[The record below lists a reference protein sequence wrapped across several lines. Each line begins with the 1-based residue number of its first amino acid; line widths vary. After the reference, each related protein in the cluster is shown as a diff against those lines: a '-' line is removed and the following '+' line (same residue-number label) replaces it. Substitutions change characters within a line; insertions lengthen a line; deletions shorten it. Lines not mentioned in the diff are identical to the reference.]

1 MCGEAAFCPFLLMD
15 KDRIC
20 KEMQEVGIL
29 SLSQCHHLCFLAEQL
44 PDCGSP
50 SCYSKSETSLVA
62 KDCIR
67 ATAHPANSF
76 PHLI

>member
-1 MCGEAAFCPFLLMD
+1 MCGEAAFCPFSLMD

-20 KEMQEVGIL
+20 KKTQEVGTL
-29 SLSQCHHLCFLAEQL
+29 SVSQCHHLCFLAEQL
-44 PDCGSP
+44 PGCGSP
-50 SCYSKSETSLVA
+50 SCRSNTETSLVG
-62 KDCIR
+62 KDLIR